1 MHVRTLLVTGL
12 ALFAMFFGAG
22 NLIVPVM
29 IGVDGGR
36 AAWVGAV
43 GFLSTGVLLPV
54 LSMVA
59 LSTKRPDESRLA
71 DRMGRTFGLAVTTLI
86 FLFTGMV
93 YVIPRVGA
101 VSFEMGAAPIVGSS
115 PLALFTC
122 SAIFFALTLALALR
136 PNRIVARIGI
146 VLTPALLILLL
157 VLIVAAWNAPVIN
170 HHPEGTFASS
180 PVVAGFIQG
189 YFTMDALA
197 AQMFGGVI
205 LSSLA
210 AAGFRGRNIH
220 RGTAIAGVMA
230 GAILGI
236 IYLGL
241 VVVGRVG
248 QGANGAQVIANVA
261 REMFGSGGQA
271 VFGLIVVLACLTTA
285 LGLTGASVEYFHGLV
300 PSISRRRW
308 LYICIGVSFA
318 LTNLGLERILAVV
331 APANQLLYPIVI
343 VLVAVTL
350 LAAGIHRNL
359 YWSYRLPAWVA
370 GGLSV
375 LEAAWSTGLAVAAP
389 LRSVLDIFPLGSLQ
403 MAWVVPASCALA
415 IGLLLDLR
423 LTKRA
428 DVA

>member
-1 MHVRTLLVTGL
+1 MQIRTLVVTGL

-22 NLIVPVM
+22 NLIIPAM
-29 IGVDGGR
+29 IGVDGGSS
-36 AAWVGAV
+36 AWVGAI

-59 LSTKRPDESRLA
+59 LSTKRADEPRLA
-71 DRMGRTFGLAVTTLI
+71 DRMGKTLGLAVTTLI

-101 VSFEMGAAPIVGSS
+101 VSFEMGAAPLVGSS
-115 PLALFTC
+115 PLTLLVYSALF
-122 SAIFFALTLALALR
+122 FAVTLALALR
-136 PNRIVARIGI
+136 PNRIVAHIGI

-157 VLIVAAWNAPVIN
+157 VLIVAAWNAPVVNIE
-170 HHPEGTFASS
+170 PKGTFATS

-205 LSSLA
+205 LASLA
-210 AAGFRGRNIH
+210 AAGFTGRNLH

-230 GAILGI
+230 GAILGV

-241 VVVGRVG
+241 VAVGLVG
-248 QGANGAQVIANVA
+248 TGANGAAVIANVA
-261 REMFGSGGQA
+261 HAMFGPAGQT
-271 VFGLIVVLACLTTA
+271 VFGAIVLLACLTTA
-285 LGLTGASVEYFHGLV
+285 LGLTGASVEYFHSLV
-300 PSISRRRW
+300 PAISRRNW

-343 VLVAVTL
+343 VLVVVTL
-350 LAAGIHRNL
+350 IAAGMRRDL
-359 YWSYRLPAWVA
+359 YWAYRLPAWVA
-370 GGLSV
+370 GSLSV
-375 LEAAWSTGLAVAAP
+375 LEAAWSTGVGAFAP
-389 LRSVLDIFPLGSLQ
+389 LRSVLDVFPLGSLQ
-403 MAWVVPASCALA
+403 MAWVVPAAAALA
-415 IGLLLDLR
+415 VGLLLDLR
-423 LTKRA
+423 LTRRA